1 MYCIVCGAMVSSP
14 WRLLAIIY
22 AVCVVLIVAT
32 GRNSENNGLTSV
44 CHDVRCLSSR
54 PFVLFVDAFSISD
67 CLQCV

>member
-32 GRNSENNGLTSV
+32 GRV
-44 CHDVRCLSSR
+44 FRDVRQ
-54 PFVLFVDAFSISD
+54 FVMMFV
-67 CLQCV
+67 V